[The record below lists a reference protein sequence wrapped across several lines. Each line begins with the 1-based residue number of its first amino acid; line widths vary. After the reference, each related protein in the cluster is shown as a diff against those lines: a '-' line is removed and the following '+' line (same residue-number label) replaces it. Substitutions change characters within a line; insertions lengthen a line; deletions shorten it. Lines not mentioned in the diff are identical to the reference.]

1 MELDAG
7 TQLDRI
13 GFSVRADFGQAFCQ
27 QWRRL
32 PFLVEGVERFENML
46 RHDTHKIGSGYHRVE
61 RRRFADGRDIDNAAL
76 VQCQRNTGTEDHGRS
91 QKEC

>member
-7 TQLDRI
+7 TQFDRI
-13 GFSVRADFGQAFCQ
+13 GFSIRADFRQAFRQ

-32 PFLVEGVERFENML
+32 PFLVERIERFEDML
-46 RHDTHKIGSGYHRVE
+46 RDDTHKIGSGYHRVE
-61 RRRFADGRDIDNAAL
+61 RRWLANGRDIDDTTL
-76 VQCQRNTGTEDHGRS
+76 VLSQRNAGTEDHGRS